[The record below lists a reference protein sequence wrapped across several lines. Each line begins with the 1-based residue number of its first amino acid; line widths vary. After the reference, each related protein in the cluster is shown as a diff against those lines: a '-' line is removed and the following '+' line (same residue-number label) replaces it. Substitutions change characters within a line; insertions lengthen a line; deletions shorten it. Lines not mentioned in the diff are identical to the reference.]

1 MNHKDSL
8 SKPDIDGVG
17 LAQSFQDSAE
27 FKLSEIESLIDH
39 YQHVISQHNLELSN
53 FLDLQE
59 THFKKLESNE

>member
-17 LAQSFQDSAE
+17 LAQSSQDLSE
-27 FKLSEIESLIDH
+27 FKLTEIESLMDH
-39 YQHVISQHNLELSN
+39 YEHVISQHNLELSN
-53 FLDLQE
+53 LLEIQE